1 MISLSQTMTSWSS
14 SHESDALCSG
24 VVIIFSLNELSSME
38 SSDVAKSGSDL
49 SASEKLLDALS
60 LILRIIPLSK
70 DILLMLFIDML
81 ESIKG
86 QRSYMWHGISSI
98 KLEYE
103 LLLVI
108 CPT

>member
-1 MISLSQTMTSWSS
+1 MITNMTSWSS

-49 SASEKLLDALS
+49 SASVKLDALN

-98 KLEYE
+98 KLGYE